1 MVISRFFTLSALFL
15 LLSGGCTTQRDPL
28 VAPVALPQQYAQT
41 LGSDDLT
48 EGWLSALAE
57 PSVVTLARQAVAQN
71 YALGQQAQ
79 LVRLAEE
86 AVVLSGANRLPSASI
101 SAGGQRSRAFLDGLI
116 AESYDVSAQVNFD
129 IDLWGSLAQEQR
141 SARLSYA
148 AEVLRFQRAE
158 RLLVGNTLI
167 TAYNLITAQRLQ
179 TLFQQR
185 LVNLTR
191 SLDVIERGYRGGLNE
206 ALDVYLAQT
215 NLEQERASV
224 ATQEQAR
231 FEAATALQRLVSA
244 YPDAQLDLGIE
255 LPSLPPLPGHG
266 LPSDLLQRRAD
277 VQQAW
282 LELLAADADLAV
294 AQRNRFPS
302 VTLQLSGRDTDASL
316 GQLLDGGKL
325 AFTAAASLVQPL
337 FQGGRLRSLERQ
349 AEARVIQSEQ
359 RYLEVLYDALSDV
372 ENELKRSE
380 TLSARLAANRQ
391 AERNARS
398 ALELA
403 EDQYGRG
410 IVTYTTVLESQ
421 RRAFDAQT
429 SVVQLENQLVQNRIA
444 LHLALGGG
452 FEA

>member
-1 MVISRFFTLSALFL
+1 M
-15 LLSGGCTTQRDPL
+15 QRSPL
-28 VAPVALPQQYAQT
+28 VGATDLPQQFAET
-41 LGSDDLT
+41 VRPESVA

-57 PSVVTLARQAVAQN
+57 PAVMQLAQQAVAQN
-71 YALGQQAQ
+71 FALSQQAQ
-79 LVRLAEE
+79 QVVLARE
-86 AVVLSGANRLPSASI
+86 AAVLSGANRLPSASL
-101 SAGGQRSRAFLDGLI
+101 SAGGQRSRAILDGLI
-116 AESYDVSAQVNFD
+116 AESYDVNAQLNFD
-129 IDLWGSLAQEQR
+129 IDLWGSLALEQR
-141 SARLSYA
+141 STRLSYA
-148 AEVLRFQRAE
+148 AEVLRYRRSE

-179 TLFQQR
+179 TLFEQR

-191 SLDVIERGYRGGLNE
+191 ALDLIERGYRGGLNE

-215 NLEQERASV
+215 SLEQERASV

-231 FEAATALQRLVSA
+231 FEAAAALQRLVSN
-244 YPDAQLDLGIE
+244 YPDATLDLGIA
-255 LPSLPPLPGHG
+255 LPELPPLPSHG
-266 LPSDLLQRRAD
+266 APSDLVQRRSD

-282 LELLAADADLAV
+282 LELLSADASLAV

-302 VTLQLSGRDTDASL
+302 LTLQFSGRDTDSSL
-316 GQLLDGGKL
+316 GRLLDGGKL
-325 AFTAAASLVQPL
+325 AFTAGASLVQPL

-349 AEARVIQSEQ
+349 AKARVLQSEQ
-359 RYLEVLYDALSDV
+359 RYLEVVYDALSEV
-372 ENELKRSE
+372 ETELKRSE

-391 AERNARS
+391 AELNARS

-410 IVTYTTVLESQ
+410 IVSYTTVLESQ

-429 SVVQLENQLVQNRIA
+429 SVVQLENQLVQNRIS
-444 LHLALGGG
+444 LHLALGGE